1 MTPTSI
7 STLST
12 GPGPTL
18 SAAPAGDADA
28 FAALLKGLEAGNPIA
43 DAGTALPDGRQAV
56 AAPPAETSLPGLETV
71 LETGEG
77 VPVPPGPGCAVEI
90 ENPLLPAVA
99 TEVAES
105 TKDTLPAGLQKIAL
119 EIAAP
124 GKSRANLH
132 ARALPMPFRALMG
145 GEAPTPAPDVPLTV
159 DPAGEKAA
167 KAAAKAEEIA
177 VDPAFAPEAPRLDPA
192 PERKPIAVAARVADT
207 SAIERAT
214 AALDPVRAPAPKAEE
229 APAVPTS
236 ETRVDGETRLPSDA
250 AQQALIVT
258 AKVEGQPAPATS
270 DAQPE
275 PSAAD
280 VRARPPQAAEIAA
293 RATDTAR
300 DRNVPPAYA
309 GLTPAA
315 PQGRKAADGA
325 ETPRLRAPAGRPF
338 EALAALAA
346 GQEPLRPLPAAL
358 TGRTAAEPAAFA
370 DLLSGIDPAALT
382 PASSSQPGSFG
393 FHPAT
398 PVQMRGAELV
408 APGAPVVDTSR
419 ADWLQSMIERIG
431 EIRHEGGAREAQIR
445 LAPEAL
451 GTVDIRIEQRDDRIH
466 VTMTAETSQAR
477 ALLAEAS
484 PRLQDMAEARGLRLT
499 QSSVDAGQSQ
509 NQQRR
514 QGGDAP
520 GTPAAPASAR
530 RATDPET
537 ARSQDRIA

>member
-12 GPGPTL
+12 GTGPTL
-18 SAAPAGDADA
+18 SAAPAGDTDA

-56 AAPPAETSLPGLETV
+56 AAPAVEAPLPGLDAV

-77 VPVPPGPGCAVEI
+77 IPVPPGPGCEVEI
-90 ENPLLPAVA
+90 ETPLLPAVA
-99 TEVAES
+99 GEGKES
-105 TKDTLPAGLQKIAL
+105 ARETLPAGLQKIAL

-124 GKSRANLH
+124 GKSRASLH

-145 GEAPTPAPDVPLTV
+145 GEAPATDALATTDA
-159 DPAGEKAA
+159 AGEKPA
-167 KAAAKAEEIA
+167 KVVAKAEEIV
-177 VDPAFAPEAPRLDPA
+177 VDPAFAPEAPRLDPM
-192 PERKPIAVAARVADT
+192 PERKTITVAARVADT
-207 SAIERAT
+207 PAIDRAT
-214 AALDPVRAPAPKAEE
+214 AALDPARVPAAKPEE
-229 APAVPTS
+229 APVVSTPDASADAEIKTPV
-236 ETRVDGETRLPSDA
+236 DA
-250 AQQALIVT
+250 AQQPPVEA
-258 AKVEGQPAPATS
+258 AKTDGQPAP

-275 PSAAD
+275 PSTAD
-280 VRARPPQAAEIAA
+280 VRVPAQQAAEIAA
-293 RATDTAR
+293 RAADPAR
-300 DRNVPPAYA
+300 DRSVPPAYA

-338 EALAALAA
+338 EALAAHAA

-445 LAPEAL
+445 LAPDAL

-466 VTMTAETSQAR
+466 VTMTADTSQAR

>member
-12 GPGPTL
+12 GTGPTL
-18 SAAPAGDADA
+18 SAPPAGDAEA
-28 FAALLKGLEAGNPIA
+28 FAALLNGLQTGNPIA
-43 DAGTALPDGRQAV
+43 DAGTALPDARQAV
-56 AAPPAETSLPGLETV
+56 AAPPVEAPLPGLDAV

-77 VPVPPGPGCAVEI
+77 IPVPPGPGCEVEI
-90 ENPLLPAVA
+90 ETPLLPAVA
-99 TEVAES
+99 GEGKES
-105 TKDTLPAGLQKIAL
+105 ARETLPAGLQKITL

-124 GKSRANLH
+124 GKSRANIH

-145 GEAPTPAPDVPLTV
+145 GEAPATDALATTDA
-159 DPAGEKAA
+159 AGEKPA
-167 KAAAKAEEIA
+167 KIVAKAEEIV
-177 VDPAFAPEAPRLDPA
+177 VDPAFAPEAPRLDPM
-192 PERKPIAVAARVADT
+192 PERKTITVAARVADT
-207 SAIERAT
+207 PAIDRAT
-214 AALDPVRAPAPKAEE
+214 AALDPVREPAPKADE
-229 APAVPTS
+229 APAAPAP
-236 ETRVDGETRLPSDA
+236 ETRVDGETKSAADA
-250 AQQALIVT
+250 ASQATVVA
-258 AKVEGQPAPATS
+258 AKVDGQPTPAAPE
-270 DAQPE
+270 AQPE
-275 PSAAD
+275 PVAAETR
-280 VRARPPQAAEIAA
+280 VPAQQAAEIAA
-293 RATDTAR
+293 RAADPAR
-300 DRNVPPAYA
+300 DRSVPPAYA

-315 PQGRKAADGA
+315 PQGRKAAGEP
-325 ETPRLRAPAGRPF
+325 ETPRVRAPAGRPF

-358 TGRTAAEPAAFA
+358 TGRTPAEPAAFA
-370 DLLSGIDPAALT
+370 DLVSGIDPAALT
-382 PASSSQPGSFG
+382 PASSSQPASFG

-398 PVQMRGAELV
+398 PVQMRGADLV
-408 APGAPVVDTSR
+408 AAGAPVVDTSR

-445 LAPEAL
+445 LAPDAL
-451 GTVDIRIEQRDDRIH
+451 GAVDIRIEQREDRIH
-466 VTMTAETSQAR
+466 VTMTAETAQAR

>member
-12 GPGPTL
+12 GPGL
-18 SAAPAGDADA
+18 AASPPPAGDADA
-28 FAALLKGLEAGNPIA
+28 FAALLKGLETGNPIA

-56 AAPPAETSLPGLETV
+56 AVPPAGPALPGLEAV

-77 VPVPPGPGCAVEI
+77 IPMPPGPGCAVEI
-90 ENPLLPAVA
+90 ETPLLPAVPG
-99 TEVAES
+99 ES
-105 TKDTLPAGLQKIAL
+105 EKGDKGALPAGLQKITPDS
-119 EIAAP
+119 AAP
-124 GKSRANLH
+124 GKGRASLH

-145 GEAPTPAPDVPLTV
+145 GETPAPDAPLTAE
-159 DPAGEKAA
+159 PASEKAS
-167 KAAAKAEEIA
+167 KAAAKAEEIV
-177 VDPAFAPEAPRLDPA
+177 VDPAFAPEAPRVQP
-192 PERKPIAVAARVADT
+192 PSERKPITVAARVADT
-207 SAIERAT
+207 PAIERAT
-214 AALDPVRAPAPKAEE
+214 AALDPVRAPEPMAEE

-250 AQQALIVT
+250 AQQAPIET
-258 AKVEGQPAPATS
+258 AKTEGPPAP

-280 VRARPPQAAEIAA
+280 VRAPAPQAAEIAA
-293 RATDTAR
+293 RATDPAR

-315 PQGRKAADGA
+315 PHGRKTPGEP
-325 ETPRLRAPAGRPF
+325 ETARTRVPAGRPF
-338 EALAALAA
+338 EALAAIAA
-346 GQEPLRPLPAAL
+346 GQEPGRPLVAAL
-358 TGRTAAEPAAFA
+358 TGRTPAEPAAFA
-370 DLLSGIDPAALT
+370 ELVSAIDPAA
-382 PASSSQPGSFG
+382 PAPAGSGQPGSYG

-398 PVQMRGAELV
+398 PVQMRGADLV
-408 APGAPVVDTSR
+408 GAGAPVLDTSR

-431 EIRHEGGAREAQIR
+431 EIRLEGGAREAQIR
-445 LAPEAL
+445 LAPDAL

-499 QSSVDAGQSQ
+499 QSSVDGGQSQ

-530 RATDPET
+530 RSADPET

>member
-28 FAALLKGLEAGNPIA
+28 FAALLKGLETGNPIA

-56 AAPPAETSLPGLETV
+56 AAPPAEASLPGLEAI

-77 VPVPPGPGCAVEI
+77 IPVPPGPGCEVEI
-90 ENPLLPAVA
+90 ETPLLPAVA
-99 TEVAES
+99 GEGKES
-105 TKDTLPAGLQKIAL
+105 AKDTLPAGLQKITL

-145 GEAPTPAPDVPLTV
+145 GEAPAPDAPLTV
-159 DPAGEKAA
+159 APAGEKAP
-167 KAAAKAEEIA
+167 KAAAKAEEIV

-192 PERKPIAVAARVADT
+192 PERKPITVAARVADT
-207 SAIERAT
+207 PAIDRAT
-214 AALDPVRAPAPKAEE
+214 AALDPVRVPAPKAEE
-229 APAVPTS
+229 PPAVPAP
-236 ETRVDGETRLPSDA
+236 ETRVDGETKSAADA
-250 AQQALIVT
+250 AQQAPIETLKT
-258 AKVEGQPAPATS
+258 EGLPAP

-280 VRARPPQAAEIAA
+280 VRAPAPQAAEIAA
-293 RATDTAR
+293 RAADPAR
-300 DRNVPPAYA
+300 DRSVPPAYA

-315 PQGRKAADGA
+315 PPGRKAAGEPEA
-325 ETPRLRAPAGRPF
+325 PRLRAPAGRPF

-358 TGRTAAEPAAFA
+358 TGRTPAEPAAFA

-382 PASSSQPGSFG
+382 PASSSQPAGFG

-398 PVQMRGAELV
+398 PVQMRGADLV
-408 APGAPVVDTSR
+408 AAGAPVVDTSR

-445 LAPEAL
+445 LAPDAL

-466 VTMTAETSQAR
+466 VTMTAETAQAR